1 MENNTGTMI
10 REYRKQKG
18 WTQKRLSQESGINES
33 SIKQYE
39 LGTRNP
45 KPDTLTKIA
54 QALEVDM
61 VDLIPQ
67 QEAEVILKP
76 VDETP
81 VNESFYINDTLVTK
95 IVTQQLDVDALT
107 KDIEDKLKADNLT
120 DLVKLLEAAGIF
132 VNVNEEYLKDDILS
146 LVKSTDNGDIFYSVS
161 KDQLGSMYQN
171 IVKYLEFLLFDYR
184 K

>member
-1 MENNTGTMI
+1 MEVNIGTTI

-18 WTQKRLSQESGINES
+18 WTQKYLSQKSGVNES

-45 KPDTLTKIA
+45 KPDTLAKIA
-54 QALEVDM
+54 AAFEVDLA
-61 VDLIPQ
+61 DFYPQ
-67 QEAEVILKP
+67 EDEVILLP
-76 VDETP
+76 ADETP
-81 VNESFYINDTLVTK
+81 VNESFYINDALVTK
-95 IVTQQLDVDALT
+95 IVTEQLDVDALT

-120 DLVKLLEAAGIF
+120 NLIKLLEAAGIF

-146 LVKSTDNGDIFYSVS
+146 LVKSGDGSDIFYSIS
-161 KDQLGSMYQN
+161 KEQLTDMYQH
-171 IVKYLEFLLFDYR
+171 IMKYLEFLLFDYR